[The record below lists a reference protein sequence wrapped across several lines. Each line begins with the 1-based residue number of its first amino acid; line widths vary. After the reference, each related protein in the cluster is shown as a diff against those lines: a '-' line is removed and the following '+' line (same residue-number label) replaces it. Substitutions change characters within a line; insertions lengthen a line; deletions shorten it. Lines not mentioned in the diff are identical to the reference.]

1 MPTTDRFDDVI
12 NVTTVFNTKTCLA
25 LGSVFYVADKSG
37 GYDYCKLFPEDKI
50 WLGASGFW
58 TIVYSTIAIN

>member
-50 WLGASGFW
+50 
-58 TIVYSTIAIN
+58 